1 MSAVWGVGM
10 GGDPVDFF
18 ISYNHN
24 DSAVAQWLND
34 VLVEHGYTT
43 LFQYRDC
50 PPGTNFIGFMHDA
63 LSRSKRTL
71 GVLSPTALA
80 SDYVRME
87 WENTVTSDISGKAGK
102 LLLVRVADCVPL
114 GIYSRIGFLDLVG
127 VPEDARKASL
137 IEGIHGL
144 TQQSVPKSRPL
155 LQASVQERLL
165 PPLVPFL
172 VNRRHQEEMIHAA
185 YDRATREGIPGP
197 LVCLIHG
204 DEYQCHDKFIE
215 RIAETLWPK
224 LIGRTGESARP
235 YLLEFPHE
243 YIQCEDIHDCL
254 RRRLKDRLR
263 VRPEAGDRELQL
275 AFRTRPLL
283 FYTNILATNW
293 SNLRLRQLLHV
304 LDFWEQLPYARDILR
319 PLICICIKY
328 ISNKKWIAA
337 WLCARKNAR
346 IRREIS
352 QVDYCRYK
360 SIVGLTLPE
369 LLNINRGEVEDWA
382 LSDARPYCEVSRLLP
397 AIRDLYSR
405 NQVISMEELAFELQ
419 KF

>member
-1 MSAVWGVGM
+1 MVGEC
-10 GGDPVDFF
+10 VDFF

-24 DSAVAQWLND
+24 DSAIAQWLND
-34 VLVEHGYTT
+34 VLVENGYST

-63 LSRSKRTL
+63 LSRSHRTL

-87 WENTVTSDISGKAGK
+87 WENTVTADVSGKAGK
-102 LLLVRVADCVPL
+102 LLLVRVTDCVPV

-127 VPEDARKASL
+127 VPDDARKESL
-137 IEGIHGL
+137 IKGIQGL
-144 TQQSVPKSRPL
+144 APQTVPRSVPLP
-155 LQASVQERLL
+155 QASSQERLL

-172 VNRRHQEEMIHAA
+172 VDRRHQEEMIHATH
-185 YDRATREGIPGP
+185 DRARREGIPGP

-215 RIAETLWPK
+215 RIAETLWPR
-224 LIGRTGESARP
+224 LIGRPGESARP
-235 YLLEFPHE
+235 HLIEFPRD
-243 YIQCEDIHDCL
+243 YTRGEDIQDCL

-263 VRPEAGDRELQL
+263 VRPEAGDRELLL

-283 FYTNILATNW
+283 LYTNILASDW
-293 SNLRLRQLLHV
+293 SHLRLRQLQHV
-304 LDFWEQLPYARDILR
+304 LDFWEQLPYPPDFLK

-328 ISNKKWIAA
+328 LSKKGLIAA
-337 WLCARKNAR
+337 WMCERKNGR

-352 QVDYCRYK
+352 QLNYSHYQTIIGV
-360 SIVGLTLPE
+360 TLPE
-369 LLNINRGEVEDWA
+369 LSNIHRGEAEDWA
-382 LSDARPYCEVSRLLP
+382 MSDAKPYCDASRLLP

-405 NQVISMEELAFELQ
+405 NHLISMEHLAIELQ